1 MFDRI
6 LVVFRLLCL
15 QFGIPLTCAC
25 TDQLP
30 GAIERQAAAAI
41 DEAHAVIMVVD
52 GQAGLTGA
60 DEEVIT
66 WLRRHHPDKPATL
79 AVNKCENSAKAD
91 IMVGTTLWCLGCLME
106 MACMLLPA
114 HC

>member
-1 MFDRI
+1 MVNVLALHAAEDSCPHAVLHADTI
-6 LVVFRLLCL
+6 V
-15 QFGIPLTCAC
+15 IA
-25 TDQLP
+25 DQLP

-41 DEAHAVIMVVD
+41 EEAHAVIMVVD

-91 IMVGTTLWCLGCLME
+91 IMVGL
-106 MACMLLPA
+106 
-114 HC
+114 

>member
-1 MFDRI
+1 
-6 LVVFRLLCL
+6 
-15 QFGIPLTCAC
+15 
-25 TDQLP
+25 
-30 GAIERQAAAAI
+30 
-41 DEAHAVIMVVD
+41 MVVD

-91 IMVGTTLWCLGCLME
+91 IMVRRRCCWWSFLYAHAIMTAQCCCV
-106 MACMLLPA
+106 CMCVCARGRVFCGLS
-114 HC
+114 